1 VLHHPKWPKCKFL
14 HLHQN
19 RSKLIKT
26 GRNRSKQIVN
36 DDMIYKKI
44 KKEKRKCIFRT
55 TREFIC
61 LNLFRP
67 HSVFF
72 PPKKILPYLCY
83 VFPPLKSNISPFF
96 PCPIFFSPL
105 IFTVLKLRSIISTQK
120 ILRIRHCKFFFQEL
134 MDSSKKEKKGKGK
147 TENRKQRKHD
157 NVI

>member
-1 VLHHPKWPKCKFL
+1 
-14 HLHQN
+14 
-19 RSKLIKT
+19 
-26 GRNRSKQIVN
+26 
-36 DDMIYKKI
+36 MIYKKI

-83 VFPPLKSNISPFF
+83 VFPPLKNNISPFF
-96 PCPIFFSPL
+96 SMPHFFCSASCNISFFSSY
-105 IFTVLKLRSIISTQK
+105 IYCLKIPIGIT
-120 ILRIRHCKFFFQEL
+120 IFFQEL
-134 MDSSKKEKKGKGK
+134 MDSSKKEKKERGKQK
-147 TENRKQRKHD
+147 KHD